1 MHFSPKVTKLFLGY
15 VKYKVDIQYIQGKPQ
30 VSYFTLFINVLI
42 KKIKY

>member
-15 VKYKVDIQYIQGKPQ
+15 AKYKVDIQGKPQ
-30 VSYFTLFINVLI
+30 VSYFTLFINVLL